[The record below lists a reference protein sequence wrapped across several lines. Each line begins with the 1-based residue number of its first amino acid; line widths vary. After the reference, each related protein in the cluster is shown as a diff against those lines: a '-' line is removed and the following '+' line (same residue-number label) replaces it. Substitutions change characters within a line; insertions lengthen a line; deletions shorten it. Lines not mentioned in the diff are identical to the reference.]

1 MDKRAKKILFNTY
14 WSKNGW
20 KENTEQYPS
29 SEDFIY
35 AKEKGLMFDPFSISH
50 DDCVKK
56 IVQLGKT
63 ITTDQVAKAFL
74 SSLSTRRLDWRS
86 AIASYSNAGCYEA
99 SYWQSGVFLL

>member
-56 IVQLGKT
+56 IVQLGKPLRR
-63 ITTDQVAKAFL
+63 IRLQRHFCQVYP
-74 SSLSTRRLDWRS
+74 LD
-86 AIASYSNAGCYEA
+86 
-99 SYWQSGVFLL
+99 V

>member
-63 ITTDQVAKAFL
+63 DGSGCKGIFVKFIHSTFRLAKCDCVLFNC
-74 SSLSTRRLDWRS
+74 SKNYHT
-86 AIASYSNAGCYEA
+86 
-99 SYWQSGVFLL
+99 